1 MANKDFLRFTYE
13 KIKNNIDFFI
23 YFFLISILIFSSISS
38 DYILDSLKSSVFH
51 FRFILFGIIYF
62 YLIKKNDLFLEF
74 QIKILLITL
83 LVLTLDAFF
92 QLIYGKNILGYELHA
107 SFTLRPT
114 SFFLDDLKIG
124 NYLAKFSLF
133 LFALCVFKNKFI
145 KTCLVT
151 LLLSWTIIFFS
162 GERSSFILFSL
173 GVISI
178 AIIYLNFFSNENIKK
193 IIILTIPLC
202 IILII
207 ITSYLEPKYYYKMI
221 INPLY
226 ELAILGDG
234 EFLPAHRNHY
244 LASYEIF
251 KNNIFFGS
259 GPNTFRYECQ
269 DIALTTKING
279 CSTHPHNFYFQI
291 LSEGGIFTLFI
302 VSFFYIKLIYT
313 VLKSI

>member
-1 MANKDFLRFTYE
+1 MINYFHKFFFFAPLIIPTLLISGPFLPDLFLVLTCLYYLANKDFLRFTHE

-38 DYILDSLKSSVFH
+38 DYVLDSLKSSVFH

-62 YLIKKNDLFLEF
+62 YLIKKNELFLEF
-74 QIKILLITL
+74 QIKILVITL

-173 GVISI
+173 GLIFI

-234 EFLPAHRNHY
+234 EFLP
-244 LASYEIF
+244 LIEI
-251 KNNIFFGS
+251 I
-259 GPNTFRYECQ
+259 
-269 DIALTTKING
+269 I
-279 CSTHPHNFYFQI
+279 
-291 LSEGGIFTLFI
+291 
-302 VSFFYIKLIYT
+302 
-313 VLKSI
+313 